1 MTLFDLDTLEP
12 CAPCQHHS
20 PTSCAAAEA
29 IVPHLNKLQARVL
42 DYLRGCG
49 ERGATDEELVEAL
62 RLSPST
68 ARPRRIELVKA
79 GLVRDSGRT
88 RKTNSGREATVWV
101 ATNQQGEQP

>member
-1 MTLFDLDTLEP
+1 MTQTMLAFD
-12 CAPCQHHS
+12 APAQRHS

-68 ARPRRIELVKA
+68 ARPRRIELVAAK
-79 GLVRDSGRT
+79 LVQDSGRT
-88 RKTNSGREATVWV
+88 RKTRAGRPAVVWC
-101 ATNQQGEQP
+101 AKEFQR